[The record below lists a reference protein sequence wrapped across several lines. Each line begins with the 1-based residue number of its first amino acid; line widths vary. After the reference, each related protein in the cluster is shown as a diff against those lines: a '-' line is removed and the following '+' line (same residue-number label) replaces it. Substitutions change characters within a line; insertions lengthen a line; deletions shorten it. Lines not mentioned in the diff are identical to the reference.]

1 MLDELQ
7 HAAAVVHATL
17 PPTPQISWPLLSA
30 RAGCDLWVKH
40 ENHTPVGSFKLRGAL
55 LYVGSLGTRP
65 PGLIAATRGNFGQSM
80 AFAARRVGI
89 PMSIVVP
96 HGNSREKNAAM
107 RAMGANLI
115 ECGEHFEEAFAH
127 AERLAAEHG
136 LHMTRSF
143 HPLLVK
149 GVASLSLELFG
160 AVPDIDTMYVAIG
173 QGSAICGAIAVRDAL
188 GLRTEIVGVVSER
201 LPSYARS
208 FEARRAVGTAPAET
222 IADGVAIR
230 APVPDAVDII
240 SRGAAR
246 VITVSEDAIR
256 AAMRHY
262 FTDTHNVAEGAG
274 AVTLAGAL
282 SERQRIAGKR
292 VAVVLSG
299 GNVDRPI
306 FRDVLAEEA

>member
-1 MLDELQ
+1 MLADIE
-7 HAAAVVHATL
+7 HAAGVVHATL

-55 LYVGSLGTRP
+55 VYVGCLSARP
-65 PGLIAATRGNFGQSM
+65 PGLVAATRGNFGQSM
-80 AFAARRVGI
+80 AYAARRVGV

-107 RAMGANLI
+107 RALGAELI
-115 ECGEHFEEAFAH
+115 EFGDHFEEAYAH
-127 AERLAAEHG
+127 AVALAAERG

-143 HPLLVK
+143 HPLLVR
-149 GVASLSLELFG
+149 GTATASLELFR
-160 AVPDIDTMYVAIG
+160 AVPDIDTMYAAIG
-173 QGSAICGAIAVRDAL
+173 QGSFICGAVAARDAL
-188 GLRTEIVGVVSER
+188 GLRTEIVGVVADC
-201 LPSYARS
+201 LPAYARS
-208 FEARRAVGTAPAET
+208 FEAGHAVSTPPAST
-222 IADGVAIR
+222 IADGVAIS
-230 APVPDAVDII
+230 AAVSEAVEII
-240 SRGAAR
+240 RRGVAR

-274 AVTLAGAL
+274 AIGLAGAL
-282 SERQRIAGKR
+282 AERDQIAGKR

-299 GNVDRPI
+299 GNVDRGV
-306 FRDVLAEEA
+306 FHDVLADA

>member
-1 MLDELQ
+1 MLADLEQ
-7 HAAAVVHATL
+7 AAAVVHATL

-55 LYVGSLGTRP
+55 VYVGGLASRP
-65 PGLIAATRGNFGQSM
+65 SGLVAATRGNFGQSM
-80 AFAARRVGI
+80 AFAARRIGV

-107 RAMGANLI
+107 RALGAEVI
-115 ECGEHFEEAFAH
+115 EHGDYFEQAFAH
-127 AERLAAEHG
+127 AEQLATERG

-143 HPLLVK
+143 DPRLVR

-160 AVPDIDTMYVAIG
+160 AVPDVDTMYVAIG
-173 QGSAICGAIAVRDAL
+173 QGSCICGAIAARDAL

-201 LPSYARS
+201 LPVYARS
-208 FEARRAVGTAPAET
+208 FEAGHAVSTEPATT
-222 IADGVAIR
+222 IADGVAIKT
-230 APVPDAVDII
+230 AVPEALAII
-240 SRGAAR
+240 QRGVSR
-246 VITVSEDAIR
+246 VVTVSEDGIR

-274 AVTLAGAL
+274 AVTLAAVL
-282 SERQRIAGKR
+282 ADRERVAGKR
-292 VAVVLSG
+292 VAIVLSG
-299 GNVDRPI
+299 GNVDRPV
-306 FRDVLAEEA
+306 FRDVLAD